1 MKQKKNTPA
10 LLFIVFGLI
19 TFTGCSKYEEGPGIS
34 LRTKKSRVVGN
45 WQVTTLK
52 INGADYLNQTYSDVF
67 YCSSG
72 SSFTYTNTG
81 NIQIDWTFSKD
92 GGSTSV
98 ANTASHALDYVS
110 SDAQC
115 SAVYTDSNDST
126 SDTSTWEFAS
136 DKEDLKFTY
145 SDGTSETWNIIELR
159 ENEMKLKLID
169 GTDIIEVTLEKK

>member
-1 MKQKKNTPA
+1 MKQKKNTLA

-34 LRTKKSRVVGN
+34 LRTKKSRVVGE
-45 WQVTTLK
+45 WQVTTFK

-67 YCSSG
+67 NCSSG

-81 NIQIDWTFSKD
+81 NIQTDWTFSKD
-92 GGSTSV
+92 GSSTIV
-98 ANTASHALDYVS
+98 VNTASHVIDYVS

-115 SAVYTDSNDST
+115 TAVYTDSNDST

>member
-1 MKQKKNTPA
+1 MKKQKNTLA

-34 LRTKKSRVVGN
+34 FRTKKSRVVGE
-45 WQVTTLK
+45 WKVTTFK
-52 INGADYLNQTYSDVF
+52 YNGLDYLNQSISDVF
-67 YCSSG
+67 YCSLG
-72 SSFTYTNTG
+72 SSFNYTNTM
-81 NIQIDWTFSKD
+81 NINIDWTFSED
-92 GGSTSV
+92 GNSTNV
-98 ANTASHALDYVS
+98 INTVSHVLDYFS

-115 SAVYTDSNDST
+115 AAIYNDSNDST

>member
-1 MKQKKNTPA
+1 MKTQKNTLA

-34 LRTKKSRVVGN
+34 LRTKKSRVVGE
-45 WQVTTLK
+45 WQVTTFK

-67 YCSSG
+67 NCSSG
-72 SSFTYTNTG
+72 SSFNYTNTG
-81 NIQIDWTFSKD
+81 NIKIEWTFKKD
-92 GGSTSV
+92 GSSASV
-98 ANTASHALDYVS
+98 VNTASHVLDYFS

-115 SAVYTDSNDST
+115 AAIYNDSNDST
-126 SDTSTWEFAS
+126 SDTLTWEFAS

>member
-1 MKQKKNTPA
+1 MKTQKNTLA

-34 LRTKKSRVVGN
+34 LRTKKSRVVGE
-45 WQVTTLK
+45 WQVTTFK
-52 INGADYLNQTYSDVF
+52 INGADYLHLTYSAVF
-67 YCSSG
+67 HCSSG
-72 SSFTYTNTG
+72 SSFNYTNTG
-81 NIQIDWTFSKD
+81 NIKIEWTFKKD
-92 GGSTSV
+92 GSSASV
-98 ANTASHALDYVS
+98 VNTASHVLDYFS

-115 SAVYTDSNDST
+115 AAIYNDSNDST

>member
-1 MKQKKNTPA
+1 MKKQKNTLA

-19 TFTGCSKYEEGPGIS
+19 TFSSCSKYEEGPGIS
-34 LRTKKSRVVGN
+34 LRTKKSRVVGE
-45 WQVTTLK
+45 WQVTTFK

-67 YCSSG
+67 NCSSG

-81 NIQIDWTFSKD
+81 NIQTDWTFSND
-92 GGSTSV
+92 GSSTIV
-98 ANTASHALDYVS
+98 VNTASHVIDYVS

-115 SAVYTDSNDST
+115 TAVYTDSNDST

-169 GTDIIEVTLEKK
+169 GTDIIEVTFEKK

>member
-1 MKQKKNTPA
+1 MKTQKNTLA

-34 LRTKKSRVVGN
+34 LRTKKSRVVGE
-45 WQVTTLK
+45 WQVTTFK

-67 YCSSG
+67 NCSSG
-72 SSFTYTNTG
+72 SSFNYTNTG
-81 NIQIDWTFSKD
+81 NIKIEWTFKKD
-92 GGSTSV
+92 GSSASV
-98 ANTASHALDYVS
+98 VNTASHVLDYFS

-115 SAVYTDSNDST
+115 AAIYNDSNDST

>member
-1 MKQKKNTPA
+1 MKKQKNTLA

-19 TFTGCSKYEEGPGIS
+19 TFSSCSKYEEGPGIS
-34 LRTKKSRVVGN
+34 LRTKKSRVVGE
-45 WQVTTLK
+45 WQVTTFK

-67 YCSSG
+67 NCSSG
-72 SSFTYTNTG
+72 SSFNYTNTG
-81 NIQIDWTFSKD
+81 NIKIEWTFKKD
-92 GGSTSV
+92 GSSASV
-98 ANTASHALDYVS
+98 VNTASHVLDYFS

-115 SAVYTDSNDST
+115 AAIYNDSNDST

>member
-1 MKQKKNTPA
+1 MKQKKNTLA

-34 LRTKKSRVVGN
+34 LRTKKSRVVGE
-45 WQVTTLK
+45 WQVTTFK

-67 YCSSG
+67 NCSSG

-81 NIQIDWTFSKD
+81 NIQTDWTFSND
-92 GGSTSV
+92 GSSTIV
-98 ANTASHALDYVS
+98 VNTASHVIDYVS

-115 SAVYTDSNDST
+115 TAVYTDSNDST